1 MVIHRG
7 DIWWANLPS
16 PVGSEPGYRRPI
28 LVVQDDGFNRS
39 QIQTVIAVILTS
51 NLNLSQAP
59 GNVYL
64 PRNQTSLPKDS
75 VVNVSQ
81 IVTIDKA
88 FLTEK
93 ITCLDE
99 DLMERIDEGLR
110 LVLYL

>member
-1 MVIHRG
+1 MVINRG
-7 DIWWANLPS
+7 DIWWANLPL
-16 PVGSEPGYRRPI
+16 PVGSEPGYRRPV

-39 QIQTVIAVILTS
+39 QIQTIIAVILTS
-51 NLNLSQAP
+51 NLTLDQAP

-64 PRNQTSLPKDS
+64 PRNQTDLPKDS
-75 VVNVSQ
+75 VANVSQ

-93 ITCLDE
+93 ITGLDE
-99 DLMERIDEGLR
+99 ALMERVDEGLR